1 MSLRRITA
9 LAVLGADAC
18 ILSQLTPETSLYGVF
33 YMLGALVGVFAA
45 AVLLF
50 DLPLR
55 HPNPSFEDSGFDL
68 SRPVD
73 SVGLL
78 LVLGAVS
85 LIPLLL
91 LVHGVSQGAILQLK
105 GFAYVFFSR
114 EPVRFILVCGFYV
127 AWVGIGAL
135 LMRKVAR
142 ASWSRK

>member
-1 MSLRRITA
+1 MSLRRIGA
-9 LAVLGADAC
+9 LATLGADVF
-18 ILSQLTPETSLYGVF
+18 ILSQITRETSLYGVF
-33 YMLGALVGVFAA
+33 YMVGALVGILAT

-55 HPNPSFEDSGFDL
+55 HPNPSFDDSGFDL
-68 SRPVD
+68 SRPID

-114 EPVRFILVCGFYV
+114 EPARFILVCSFYV
-127 AWVGIGAL
+127 AWVGVGAL

-142 ASWSRK
+142 ASRSRK